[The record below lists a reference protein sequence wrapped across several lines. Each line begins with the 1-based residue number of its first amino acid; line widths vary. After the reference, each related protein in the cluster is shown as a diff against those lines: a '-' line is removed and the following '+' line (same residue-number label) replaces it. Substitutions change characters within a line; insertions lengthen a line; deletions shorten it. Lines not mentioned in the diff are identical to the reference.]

1 MAPPFEGWGGSEAGA
16 EAFGHAARRPQLA
29 AAFAGWIRRALPF
42 FGPAFLVSV
51 GYMDPGNW
59 ATDIA
64 AGSNFGYRLLWVVLA
79 SNLMAILLQGI
90 SATLGLRSGASL
102 AANAKRHLPVWAA
115 WGFFATAELAAMAT
129 DLAEFLGA
137 ALGFHLL
144 LGIPLV
150 AAVLVTAAVVLG
162 ILFISGRAARRLEAV
177 ILALVGVVGLAYVLE
192 VWLARPDWH
201 SIAVG
206 TLVPRL
212 GSQSALLIAI
222 GILGA
227 TVMPHN
233 VFLHSS
239 VVLSRRREGDDEHN
253 RRALRFAYADTAV
266 ALNVAWLVNA
276 SMIVMAAA
284 VFAGHG
290 LTVESI
296 EGAHRTLAPLL
307 GPMAAAAFAVALL
320 AAGLSSSVT
329 GTLAG
334 QTILEGFVGRKI
346 SVFWMRLVTMVPALL
361 VVALGVDA
369 FRVLVLSQV
378 FLSLQL
384 PFTVGALLYL
394 AANPRVMGGEPV
406 RGPVLWTAVGVGL
419 LIVAANV
426 LLLYGTFT
434 GAA

>member
-1 MAPPFEGWGGSEAGA
+1 MASGSWGGTEAGA
-16 EAFGHAARRPQLA
+16 EALGGAPRRAQPGAALA
-29 AAFAGWIRRALPF
+29 AWVRRALPF

-79 SNLMAILLQGI
+79 SNLMAILLQAI
-90 SATLGLRSGASL
+90 AATLGMRSGASL
-102 AANAKRHLPVWAA
+102 AANAKRHFRPWVA
-115 WGFFATAELAAMAT
+115 WGFFVTAELAAMAT

-150 AAVLVTAAVVLG
+150 AAVFVAAVVVLG
-162 ILFISGRAARRLEAV
+162 ILFVSGRAARRLEAV
-177 ILALVGVVGLAYVLE
+177 VLGMVGVVGLAYVLE

-201 SIAVG
+201 AIAVG

-212 GSQSALLIAI
+212 GSPSALLVAI

-233 VFLHSS
+233 IFLHSAA
-239 VVLSRRREGDDEHN
+239 VLSRRRPGDDEHN

-290 LTVESI
+290 LSVDSI
-296 EGAHRTLAPLL
+296 EGAHRTLVPLL
-307 GPMAAAAFAVALL
+307 GPLAAAAFAVALL
-320 AAGLSSSVT
+320 SAGLSSSVT

-334 QTILEGFVGRKI
+334 QTILEGFVGRRV
-346 SVFWMRLVTMVPALL
+346 SVFWMRLVTMVPALV
-361 VVALGVDA
+361 VVALGIDA
-369 FRVLVLSQV
+369 FRMLVLSQV

-384 PFTVGALLYL
+384 PFTVAALLCL
-394 AANPRVMGGEPV
+394 AANPQVMGGRPV
-406 RGPVLWTAVGVGL
+406 RGPALWLASGVGL

-426 LLLYGTFT
+426 LLLYGTLA
-434 GAA
+434 GSAG